1 MPTSAPPAPARP
13 RPASVHGSRSDHSIV
28 SKSHADSHNP
38 HLQIQ
43 YPPASL
49 QDEWLLPVLRRTP
62 AGARDETPRM
72 SSHTRKFLP
81 KSLPHEP
88 VHARTLRVRTST
100 RLPPAQIHRDPQ
112 KTAETRAT
120 TPDSTNLAESLS
132 AGIPFL
138 YRAQSVRP
146 TRRSAP
152 CPTVRFEYAILRFP
166 LH

>member
-1 MPTSAPPAPARP
+1 MPTSSPPAPARP

-88 VHARTLRVRTST
+88 VHARAPRAQTST
-100 RLPPAQIHRDPQ
+100 HPQPARIHRDPP
-112 KTAETRAT
+112 KMAAKRARAR
-120 TPDSTNLAESLS
+120 DSTNPSESSS
-132 AGIPFL
+132 AGIP
-138 YRAQSVRP
+138 
-146 TRRSAP
+146 
-152 CPTVRFEYAILRFP
+152 
-166 LH
+166 